1 MDKRLHDNDVVLKWT
16 YDVNNKR
23 SMEFANKYRIRSLP
37 TFMNMETMEQIIGVT
52 SIKELEDLNG

>member
-1 MDKRLHDNDVVLKWT
+1 MDKRLHDNDVVLKWK
-16 YDVNNKR
+16 YDVNDKR